1 MPPRPRP
8 CAAVPGLMAVRVNP
22 LDSEWG
28 REDVEAMTQ
37 ASPGS
42 LVLPKVESP
51 EEVAE
56 ADALIGDA
64 PVGLQAL
71 IETAAGLVRAA
82 EIARASSRLEALI
95 IGFADL
101 TASLGRP
108 AVADY
113 PGDRWHW
120 VRETVL
126 VAARSAGLQAIDG
139 PHLDVG
145 DLEGLAVEAGRARAL
160 GLDGK
165 WVLHPAQIEP
175 VNEVFSPGQEEV
187 DRAGAILDRPRRG
200 RWPRGGG
207 PGRRDD
213 RRGQPQAGRPGGG
226 AGPRR
231 RNDPRLD
238 LPAMCGAFLAR
249 RHFCI
254 ANSSILHFDAQE
266 VEDLAPLCRC
276 SRWWTPPLTRKAGH
290 DAPPSCGRSRPRRA
304 ARSVRDLPRN
314 PARRLAHTGA

>member
-1 MPPRPRP
+1 
-8 CAAVPGLMAVRVNP
+8 MAVRVNP

-28 REDVEAMTQ
+28 REDVEGDGGR
-37 ASPGS
+37 ASLSAPS
-42 LVLPKVESP
+42 CCRRWRARRRWRRPTRSS
-51 EEVAE
+51 ATR
-56 ADALIGDA
+56 

-82 EIARASSRLEALI
+82 EIARASNRLEALI

-145 DLEGLAVEAGRARAL
+145 RPRGPGGGGRRARAL

-187 DRAGAILDRPRRG
+187 DRAGAISPPSPRAVAAG
-200 RWPRGGG
+200 RWRWT
-207 PGRRDD
+207 
-213 RRGQPQAGRPGGG
+213 
-226 AGPRR
+226 
-231 RNDPRLD
+231 
-238 LPAMCGAFLAR
+238 AR
-249 RHFCI
+249 
-254 ANSSILHFDAQE
+254 
-266 VEDLAPLCRC
+266 
-276 SRWWTPPLTRKAGH
+276 
-290 DAPPSCGRSRPRRA
+290 
-304 ARSVRDLPRN
+304 
-314 PARRLAHTGA
+314 